1 MSLSGV
7 RMAMAKLGKVEIA
20 DGRLAVIIGA
30 LNLSPDSF
38 YRKSIVRGRG
48 ALLSRAREMVEQG
61 ASIIDVGAMG
71 TGPRS
76 KPVPPEKEMRELIPA
91 IKALASEL
99 DVPISAD
106 TQRAEVAEAA
116 IGAGAAVIND
126 ISGLKA
132 DSKMAEVITR
142 TGCSALLMAT
152 RHAPGDVYEIG
163 EIKRALKGSLNICRK
178 HGISLNRVVI
188 DPAIGYWPARLAR
201 LGSSANK
208 RLRGYPYSFATF
220 LDLRILARLRE
231 LKSLGSPI
239 CVGISRKSF
248 IGGVLGLPRPEERLM
263 GSLAAAAIAVLNGAS
278 AVRTHD
284 VRETLQAVRLAEAI
298 RDVGGRT

>member
-1 MSLSGV
+1 
-7 RMAMAKLGKVEIA
+7 MAMAKLGKVEIA
-20 DGRLAVIIGA
+20 DGRPAVIIGA

-38 YRKSIVRGRG
+38 YRESIVRGGG
-48 ALLSRAREMVEQG
+48 AVVKRAREMVEQG
-61 ASIIDVGAMG
+61 ASIIDIGAMG

-76 KPVPPEKEMRELIPA
+76 KPVSPEKEMRELIPA
-91 IKALASEL
+91 IRALAGEF

-132 DSKMAEVITR
+132 DPEMAAVIAR
-142 TGCSALLMAT
+142 AKCSALLMAT
-152 RHAPGDVYEIG
+152 KHAPGDVYETG
-163 EIKRALKGSLNICRK
+163 EIKQALKGSLDICRT
-178 HGISLNRVVI
+178 HGIPFNRVVI

-201 LGSSANK
+201 FSSSTNK

-231 LKSLGSPI
+231 LKSLGPPI

-248 IGGVLGLPRPEERLM
+248 IGGVLGLPRPEERLV
-263 GSLAAAAIAVLNGAS
+263 GSLAATAIAVLNGAS

-298 RDVGGRT
+298 RDAGGRT

>member
-1 MSLSGV
+1 MSE
-7 RMAMAKLGKVEIA
+7 AKLGRV
-20 DGRLAVIIGA
+20 RIGGSA
-30 LNLSPDSF
+30 PVVVVGVVNLSSDSF
-38 YRKSIVRGRG
+38 YRGSIVRGRG

-76 KPVPPEKEMRELIPA
+76 KTVSSDKEMRELIPA

-132 DSKMAEVITR
+132 DSKMAEVITM

-208 RLRGYPYSFATF
+208 RLRGYPYSFAAF

>member
-1 MSLSGV
+1 
-7 RMAMAKLGKVEIA
+7 MAMARLGDVGVG
-20 DGRLAVIIGA
+20 DGRPVMVIGA

-38 YRKSIVRGRG
+38 YRESIVRSVTDAVR
-48 ALLSRAREMVEQG
+48 RAREMVEQG
-61 ASIIDVGAMG
+61 ASVIDVGAMG

-76 KPVPPEKEMRELIPA
+76 KPVSPEKEMRELIPA
-91 IKALASEL
+91 IKALAGEL

-116 IGAGAAVIND
+116 IGAGAAVVND

-132 DSKMAEVITR
+132 DPKMAEVIAR

-152 RHAPGDVYEIG
+152 RHSPGDVYEIG
-163 EIKRALKGSLNICRK
+163 EIKRALRGSLNICRE
-178 HGISLNRVVI
+178 HGISPNRVVI

-201 LGSSANK
+201 LGPSAKK
-208 RLRGYPYSFATF
+208 RVSKQPYSLAAF

-231 LKSLGSPI
+231 LKSLGPPI
-239 CVGISRKSF
+239 CVGVSRKSF
-248 IGGVLGLPRPEERLM
+248 IGGVLSLPCPEECLV
-263 GSLAAAAIAVLNGAS
+263 GSLAATAIAVLNGAS

-284 VRETLQAVRLAEAI
+284 VRETLQAVRLAKAI
-298 RDVGGRT
+298 RDAGGKT

>member
-1 MSLSGV
+1 
-7 RMAMAKLGKVEIA
+7 MAMARLGDVGVG
-20 DGRLAVIIGA
+20 DGRPVMIIGA

-38 YRKSIVRGRG
+38 YRESIVRSVTDAVR
-48 ALLSRAREMVEQG
+48 RAREMVEQG
-61 ASIIDVGAMG
+61 ASVIDIGAMS

-76 KPVPPEKEMRELIPA
+76 KPIPAKREMHELIPA
-91 IKALASEL
+91 VKSLTKTL

-116 IGAGAAVIND
+116 IGAGAAVVND

-163 EIKRALKGSLNICRK
+163 EIKRALKGSLNICRE

-208 RLRGYPYSFATF
+208 RLRGYPYSFAAF